1 MTAKA
6 ATFDKSGGTIE
17 HKFMYANNKV
27 DKNNAFPRFHVKFF
41 HVRDVF
47 INGDKLSLNYL

>member
-1 MTAKA
+1 M
-6 ATFDKSGGTIE
+6 E

-27 DKNNAFPRFHVKFF
+27 DKNNAFPRFHVKSF

-47 INGDKLSLNYL
+47 INGDKLSLNYVW